1 MKEKAEILREKFKKG
16 ELVVGGH
23 AFFTDPAVTSLLGY
37 HGFDTVWIDAEHGAF
52 TPPIILQH
60 ILAAGDAGTASLV
73 RIAWNDQVIAK
84 PILELGPDGIIFPYV
99 RTAQEARDAVA
110 CCTYP
115 PRGVRGFGPRRA
127 QKYGALSVEDYLE
140 QSDSSLLKILQI
152 EHRDAVEQL
161 DEIAEVEGIDLL
173 VVGPNDLSASYGLLG
188 KTRDAR
194 MMPVYDRIAAVC
206 KAHGMPFGVSLGAG
220 DLESARE
227 WLDRGISFL
236 SCGDDIG
243 YMDMGCRMTF
253 DFVDKYRESK
263 EKKE

>member
-1 MKEKAEILREKFKKG
+1 MKEKAEYLREKLNQG

-37 HGFDTVWIDAEHGAF
+37 HGFETVWIDAEHCAF
-52 TPPIILQH
+52 TLPVILQH
-60 ILAAGDAGTASLV
+60 IMAASDAGTASLV

-84 PILELGPDGIIFPYV
+84 PVLEMGPDGIIFPYV

-115 PRGVRGFGPRRA
+115 PKGIRGFGPRRA
-127 QKYGALSVEDYLE
+127 QKYGAFSVDEYLE
-140 QSDSSLLKILQI
+140 QADRSILKILQI
-152 EHRDAVEQL
+152 EHCDAIDQL

-188 KTRDAR
+188 KTRDPR
-194 MMPVYDRIAAVC
+194 MMEVYDHVAEVC
-206 KAHGMPFGVSLGAG
+206 KAHKMPFGVSLGAG

-227 WLDRGISFL
+227 WLDRGIAFL
-236 SCGDDIG
+236 SCGDDIS

-253 DFVDKYRESK
+253 DFVDKYK
-263 EKKE
+263 QEKGG